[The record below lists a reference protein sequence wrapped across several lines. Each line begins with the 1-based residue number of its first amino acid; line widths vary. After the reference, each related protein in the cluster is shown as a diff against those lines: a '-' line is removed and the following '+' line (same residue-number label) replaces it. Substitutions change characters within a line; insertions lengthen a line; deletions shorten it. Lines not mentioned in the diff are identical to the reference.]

1 MGQTRLPGVLAVMFG
16 LVLLA
21 PSTSFAGSSSH
32 ECQKPVRTGVEVY
45 NLHHISSATA
55 CPVALELF
63 RWESSSAARQK
74 ALYGCARPRPEAPGY
89 PYLRLHRFRGYRL
102 SLSKPGKIFTMS
114 KGRASFEV
122 GGTDFPLNCT

>member
-1 MGQTRLPGVLAVMFG
+1 MGQMRLPLVLAVLFA
-16 LVLLA
+16 VVFLA
-21 PSTSFAGSSSH
+21 PTGASALPSFH

-45 NLHHISSATA
+45 RLHHISSAVA

-63 RWESSSAARQK
+63 TWEYSSEARQR
-74 ALYGCARPRPEAPGY
+74 ALYGCSRPKPEAPGY

-102 SLSKPGKIFTMS
+102 SLSPPGKNFTMS